1 MNIREAIYNR
11 RSVRKFKD
19 QIISDEII
27 DELLKDAMAAP
38 SACNKRPWEFYVIKN
53 KKIQNT
59 LKQKILFCNYNSP
72 LMSVVCGN
80 KDNAFSK
87 DDND

>member
-38 SACNKRPWEFYVIKN
+38 SACNKKPWEFYVIKDKDIQEKL
-53 KKIQNT
+53 KKAIMYG
-59 LKQKILFCNYNSP
+59 NYNSNIN
-72 LMSVVCGN
+72 L
-80 KDNAFSK
+80 
-87 DDND
+87 